1 MPSCKRTGIQEKKSS
16 SSTGSYQLVGI
27 LLLDQNNQT
36 DDDREVIM
44 TTVRTRRLLKANRNL
59 LRPRPWHLSSC
70 EQRALWLCVLPP
82 CLGRRKIS
90 SGCCNKERVVAERRR
105 ERPPFVLKQPPLA
118 SKALAGMAGKR
129 AATIFLSLKREVL
142 SLVQVESNLRIKS
155 AWPLSCTINFDRGVK
170 RRQTCQTKFYNICIS
185 IFSTVVSCALC
196 SRWVLLAS
204 KAARVDFIIQQLWP
218 F

>member
-1 MPSCKRTGIQEKKSS
+1 MVLLSAKINRYIMPSCKRTGIKEMKSS

-59 LRPRPWHLSSC
+59 LRPRPWDLSSC

-118 SKALAGMAGKR
+118 SKALAGRQKS
-129 AATIFLSLKREVL
+129 TNDLSLSKEG
-142 SLVQVESNLRIKS
+142 SL
-155 AWPLSCTINFDRGVK
+155 
-170 RRQTCQTKFYNICIS
+170 IS
-185 IFSTVVSCALC
+185 SS
-196 SRWVLLAS
+196 S
-204 KAARVDFIIQQLWP
+204 
-218 F
+218 